1 MRPVFT
7 SQHTRQSAIA
17 ILVTLTAAI
26 MPPPAS
32 AATYTWISATT
43 GGNWSTTTNWNPTG
57 APTTG
62 DTANLNDATTSRVV
76 TYDSSAS
83 GALGTLSFTQSS
95 NATNELKS
103 QRDLSVTTGIT
114 LGASSGTS
122 RIYVLPSGASNINLG
137 SSGGISV
144 SSGGML
150 SLGVF
155 NPAATTT
162 LAYGIVNVGNVTVS
176 GGVLEA
182 ADTVK
187 NGTATSTA
195 ISLISNNLT
204 MTSGTLAFSNSGYN
218 ARRLQISGTAGVTGG
233 AVTAQAGSAELWLNS
248 ISGSYTLA
256 PASFDTRISMILG
269 GSGDQSLAAGIT
281 LGTVIAR
288 GFGTKVIS
296 TTSGT
301 VGQIQIMDATS
312 TAGVGTTLK
321 LASNMT
327 ATSNPIPTSFSN
339 TGESG
344 RIDLGVNA
352 AAYTL
357 TLTSGAGW
365 TPGASAQSGI
375 TNTVWNLSGTA
386 GTIKATQFTFNSGTT
401 TINVGAGLTLT
412 STGGNSA
419 SNVLS
424 GAGTIDSTSTFRY
437 AGTAAA
443 ATPATLVSTRA
454 IGDLEVTNG
463 ALRITG
469 LSGVQNLR
477 VAGGTLDLNAASQA
491 FSSITLT
498 SGTLTGGTA
507 TTSGAIAVQAGS
519 VSAVLGGAGGLTKTG
534 VGTVTLSAANT
545 YLGATA
551 VSTGGLVVNGSL
563 ANSGGLSVAAGAWL
577 SGTGSINNLS
587 TVSGSLVPGGAAGV
601 MQFGSLTLTSSA
613 ATLIDIAGAS
623 RGVSYDGVDVL
634 TGSGLTYG
642 GTLAL
647 SFTTL
652 LPDNTTLNIFDFTGS
667 TGSFASITSSGS
679 YASTWSS
686 LGSGTWQS
694 TQNGQTLTFS
704 ESTGDLIIVPEPI
717 VGVAT
722 VGLACVVLASRSWRR
737 FGTSH
742 HEG

>member
-1 MRPVFT
+1 MRHVFT
-7 SQHTRQSAIA
+7 IRHTRRAAVA
-17 ILVTLTAAI
+17 ILVSLAATITAATG
-26 MPPPAS
+26 S
-32 AATYTWISATT
+32 AANSTWISATT

-76 TYDSSAS
+76 TYDASAS

-95 NATNELKS
+95 NATNELKV

-114 LGASSGTS
+114 IGASSGTS
-122 RIYVLPSGASNINLG
+122 RIYVLPSGATNINLG
-137 SSGGISV
+137 SSAGISV
-144 SSGGML
+144 SSGGLL

-162 LAYGIVNVGNVTVS
+162 LAYGIVNVGSVTVS

-187 NGTATSTA
+187 NGTATATA
-195 ISLISNNLT
+195 ISLISNHLT

-218 ARRLQISGTAGVTGG
+218 ARRLQISGTAGITGG
-233 AVTAQAGSAELWLNS
+233 AVTTQAGSAELWLNS
-248 ISGSYTLA
+248 TTGTSTLA
-256 PASFDTRISMILG
+256 PASFDTRISTILG
-269 GSGDQSLAAGIT
+269 GNGDQGLAAGLT

-288 GFGTKVIS
+288 GFGTKVVS

-301 VGQIQIMDATS
+301 VGQIQIMDSTA

-352 AAYTL
+352 ASYTL
-357 TLTSGAGW
+357 TLTSGW
-365 TPGASAQSGI
+365 TPGASTQAGI
-375 TNTVWNLSGTA
+375 TNTVWNLSGTT

-401 TINVGAGLTLT
+401 TVNVAAGLTLT

-424 GAGTIDSTSTFRY
+424 GAGTIDATSTFRY
-437 AGTAAA
+437 AGTAGA
-443 ATPATLVSTRA
+443 ATPATLVSTRS
-454 IGDLEVTNG
+454 IGDLEVTSG
-463 ALRITG
+463 VLRVTG
-469 LSGVQNLR
+469 LSGAQNLR
-477 VAGGTLDLNAASQA
+477 VAGGMLDLNAASQA
-491 FSSITLT
+491 FSSV
-498 SGTLTGGTA
+498 TLTGGTLA
-507 TTSGAIAVQAGS
+507 SGTVTSSGAIAVQAGS
-519 VSAVLGGAGGLTKTG
+519 VSAALGGAGGLTKTG
-534 VGTVTLSAANT
+534 GGTVTLSAANT

-551 VSTGGLVVNGSL
+551 VSAGGLVINGSL
-563 ANSGGLSVAAGAWL
+563 ANAGGLSVAAGAWL
-577 SGTGSINNLS
+577 SGTGSISNLS
-587 TVSGSLVPGGAAGV
+587 TVSGTLAPGGGTGV
-601 MQFGSLTLTSSA
+601 MQLGSLTLTSSA

-623 RGVSYDGVDVL
+623 RGVSYDGIDIL
-634 TGSGLTYG
+634 NGSGLTYG
-642 GTLAL
+642 GTLAFA
-647 SFTTL
+647 FTNV

-667 TGSFASITSSGS
+667 SGGFTALVSTGSYVG
-679 YASTWSS
+679 TWSA
-686 LGSGTWQS
+686 LGGGMWQS
-694 TQNGQTLTFS
+694 TQGGQTLTFS
-704 ESTGDLIIVPEPI
+704 ESTGDLVIVPEPI

-722 VGLACVVLASRSWRR
+722 VGLACLVFASRASRR
-737 FGTSH
+737 LGSARH
-742 HEG
+742 GG